1 MLDFSSYFPSKI
13 QKQEAKRK
21 SVSNYISYVKGKYA
35 NYYVYLRDRLTI
47 KIIEYESN
55 QIFWN

>member
-1 MLDFSSYFPSKI
+1 MLDFSSYFPSKY
-13 QKQEAKRK
+13 KNRRRK
-21 SVSNYISYVKGKYA
+21 GSRPVIISYVKGKYA